1 MRFNTYGN
9 IENPHIMLIHGAGMG
24 WWNFVCYIEEL
35 YKSYYVILP
44 TLDGHSEE
52 SLVDYI
58 STEYSAKQI
67 IDYIEKKSCK
77 KLLLLYGLSL
87 GGQIVLEILS
97 NRENITKYAVI
108 DGSICF
114 PQPLL
119 AKYSI
124 VVIKLFYNLMFSTTS
139 CKIQMFLLGLSHK
152 RKFTTLQK
160 QLYIKYLP
168 TIKKETLYNIYKTY
182 MMSYTLKAT
191 IKNTTA
197 NILYMYGSKEMRC
210 VKQSAMMVKGF
221 ISLTHIME
229 HKGLNHGELAL
240 YYPNQFLSTIY
251 SLIGK
256 NMR

>member
-24 WWNFVCYIEEL
+24 WWNFVNYIEEL
-35 YKSYYVILP
+35 SKLYYVILP

-52 SLVDYI
+52 SDTKYI
-58 STEYSAKQI
+58 STEYCTKQI
-67 IDYIEKKSCK
+67 INYIEENSCK

-87 GGQIVLEILS
+87 GGQVVLEILS
-97 NRENITKYAVI
+97 TKDNITHFAVV

-114 PQPLL
+114 PQPFL

-124 VVIKLFYNLMFSTTS
+124 AAIRLFYKLMFSRTS
-139 CKIQMFLLGLSHK
+139 CKIQMFLLGLSRK
-152 RKFTTLQK
+152 RSFTNIQK

-168 TIKKETLYNIYKTY
+168 TVKKETLYSIYKTY
-182 MMSYTLKAT
+182 MMSYTLKST

-197 NILYMYGSKEMRC
+197 KIIYMYGSKEMKC
-210 VKQSAMMVKGF
+210 VKQSALMVKNF
-221 ISLTHIME
+221 VSTTSIIE

-240 YYPNQFLSTIY
+240 YYPDKFLSTIY
-251 SLIGK
+251 SLI
-256 NMR
+256 REI